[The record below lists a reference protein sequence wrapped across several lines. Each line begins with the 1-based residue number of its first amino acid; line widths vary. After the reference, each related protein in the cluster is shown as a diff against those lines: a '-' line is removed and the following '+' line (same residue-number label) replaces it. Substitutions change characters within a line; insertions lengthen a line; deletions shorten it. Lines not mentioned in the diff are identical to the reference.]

1 MDDLRSKENPEY
13 QQIPTVKVI
22 TRTTEARDQGLARTS
37 CVDLILPGQTKIKQK
52 GEGQVS
58 RGASRVG

>member
-13 QQIPTVKVI
+13 QQIPSVKVI

-37 CVDLILPGQTKIKQK
+37 CVDLIT
-52 GEGQVS
+52 S
-58 RGASRVG
+58 RANQN